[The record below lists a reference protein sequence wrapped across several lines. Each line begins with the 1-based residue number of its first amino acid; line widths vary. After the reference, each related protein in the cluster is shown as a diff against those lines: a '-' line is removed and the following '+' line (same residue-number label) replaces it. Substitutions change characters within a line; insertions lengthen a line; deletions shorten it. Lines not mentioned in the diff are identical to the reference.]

1 MRRVWPGAL
10 WALPVL
16 AIARALPA
24 HGFGLWLRLG
34 AGTLCVLLPGILVSR
49 ALGRRG
55 ASAALTWSLAALF
68 ASTAV
73 MFAVHSSLWLAL
85 GLYAGIGAAALPFAM
100 RVRELPPRV
109 GTGAVFVL
117 GVLFGIAVWHVAGTA
132 VGGDGLF
139 HLARVR
145 KLDDFG
151 GLTLRSVDEFRDG
164 GLHPGYAFPL
174 WHSLLALVARL
185 AGVDPA
191 KVVLHE
197 SALLVPA
204 AFLVA
209 YEAGVAVFRSAA
221 AGFAALLASVAV
233 SALAAGHGGLYTSL
247 DLPATA
253 ALRLLVPAAIAL
265 FFSFL
270 GEPSRAALVSVAAAG
285 GALALVHP
293 TYALFLAIPLAGFV
307 VARIVLARREIAHS
321 VAALAALVV
330 PAGAVGLWLL
340 PIVRETAS
348 HNPHVTEIRRSLEH
362 YRDDLDVSSLHRYRL
377 APAVFDRT
385 GAVAVLALLAVPL
398 AGLAPRARW
407 AALVLG
413 GSLAVF
419 ALTLPSFVFPH
430 FADAVSLSQA
440 RRFAGF
446 VPVPFALAGGLAL
459 LARFAGLA
467 LLPLALGAGILLEL
481 ECPGRFGGSG
491 AGGPGFVTWIAAW
504 GAVAALLVGLALRR
518 ERRWR
523 PALGAWAAALLVLPV
538 AVHGFSHWSARTVPG
553 SELTPGLVHVLR
565 TEVPKRAVVFS
576 DLETSYR
583 IAAFAPV
590 YVAAAPPAH
599 VADTKANHPYRRR
612 ADVIRFF
619 RTGDLAVPRSYG
631 AGWIVLDRT
640 RSRLR
645 LQLPRAYQDARY
657 VLYRIA

>member
-1 MRRVWPGAL
+1 MRRIWPGAL
-10 WALPVL
+10 WALPAL
-16 AIARALPA
+16 AVTRALPA
-24 HGFGLWLRLG
+24 HGVGLWLRLG
-34 AGTLCVLLPGILVSR
+34 AATLCVLLPGILVSR

-55 ASAALTWSLAALF
+55 ASATLAWGLAALF

-100 RVRELPPRV
+100 RVRRLPPQV

-117 GVLFGIAVWHVAGTA
+117 GALFGIAVWHVAGTTI
-132 VGGDGLF
+132 GGDGLF

-151 GLTLRSVDEFRDG
+151 GLQLRSVDEFRDG

-174 WHSLLALVARL
+174 WHSLLALVARI

-233 SALAAGHGGLYTSL
+233 SSLAAGHGGLYTSL

-253 ALRLLVPAAIAL
+253 SLRLLVPAGIAL
-265 FFSFL
+265 FFAFL
-270 GEPSRAALVSVAAAG
+270 AEPSRAALVSVAAAG

-293 TYALFLAIPLAGFV
+293 TYALFLAVPLAGFV
-307 VARIVLARREIAHS
+307 AARIVLARREIARS
-321 VAALAALVV
+321 IAALAALVV

-348 HNPHVTEIRRSLEH
+348 HNPDVTEVRRSLRH
-362 YRDDLDVSSLHRYRL
+362 YADDLDVSSLHRYRL
-377 APAVFDRT
+377 APSVFERT

-398 AGLAPRARW
+398 AGLAARTRW

-419 ALTLPSFVFPH
+419 ALTLPAFVFPH

-446 VPVPFALAGGLAL
+446 VPLPFAFAGGLAL
-459 LARFAGLA
+459 LAGWAGAA
-467 LLPLALGAGILLEL
+467 LLPAALAAGIALEL
-481 ECPGRFGGSG
+481 ERPGSFGASG
-491 AGGPGFVTWIAAW
+491 DGGPALVTWIAAW
-504 GAVAALLVGLALRR
+504 GAAAAVVAGLALRR
-518 ERRWR
+518 EQRWR
-523 PALGAWAAALLVLPV
+523 PALGAWAAALFVLPV
-538 AVHGFSHWSARTVPG
+538 AVHGFSHWSARPVPG
-553 SELTPGLVHVLR
+553 QALTPGLVHALR

-590 YVAAAPPAH
+590 
-599 VADTKANHPYRRR
+599 
-612 ADVIRFF
+612 
-619 RTGDLAVPRSYG
+619 
-631 AGWIVLDRT
+631 
-640 RSRLR
+640 
-645 LQLPRAYQDARY
+645 
-657 VLYRIA
+657 